1 MTNYKLHEDCKILSK
16 RVYPENRKQ
25 SSNGWT
31 YKETYS
37 NPKSGFYS
45 EIYSKD
51 DKNIMVIRGT
61 ELKSGFNQ
69 GKKDVISDT
78 EMGLQFLP
86 SQMKDAEKAYT
97 QTIRKYGKDN
107 VILTG
112 HSLGGSEAQILGAK
126 YGVETVTFAAYG
138 TKYLSGM
145 EINYTDNIT
154 NYGNAQD
161 SVYAMNI
168 DGQIGKTI
176 ILNASGFEN
185 GTFKEEY
192 KINDP
197 RTPHDIDNFGD
208 LSKGIEYNKEIFEDE
223 KAPLF
228 KMGIEYNDYNYD
240 LDEIFNTKNR
250 VLYRGEINPED
261 LEEGTPLFDL
271 YVDNIIDK
279 NSMPTKKEVD
289 KRTRIGE
296 LIYVEEYTRS
306 DGTKVSGYYRAY
318 PRK

>member
-16 RVYPENRKQ
+16 RIYPDNRQ
-25 SSNGWT
+25 QDSNGWT
-31 YKETYS
+31 YRETHS
-37 NPKSGFYS
+37 NYRNGFYS
-45 EIYSKD
+45 EIYTKG
-51 DKNIMVIRGT
+51 DKAILVMRGT
-61 ELKSGFNQ
+61 ETHS
-69 GKKDVISDT
+69 GKKEAIKDGSSDLQ
-78 EMGLQFLP
+78 MGMQLLP
-86 SQMKDAEKAYT
+86 SQMKDAKKAYSSAV
-97 QTIRKYGKDN
+97 RKYGKEN

-138 TKYLSGM
+138 TQYLSGI

-161 SVYAMNI
+161 SVYATNI
-168 DGQIGKTI
+168 DNQIGKTI
-176 ILNASGFEN
+176 ILNASGFEQ
-185 GTFKEEY
+185 GTFKKEY
-192 KINDP
+192 KIHDP

-208 LSKGIEYNKEIFEDE
+208 LSKGTEYNKAIFEDE

-228 KMGIEYNDYNYD
+228 KMGIEYDDYNYD
-240 LDEIFNTKNR
+240 LDEIFDTKNR
-250 VLYRGEINPED
+250 VLYRGEINPD
-261 LEEGTPLFDL
+261 NLEEGTPLYDL
-271 YVDNIIDK
+271 YIDNMIDR
-279 NSMPTKKEVD
+279 NQMPTKKEVD

-306 DGTKVSGYYRAY
+306 DGTKVSGYYRTY

>member
-45 EIYSKD
+45 EVYTKG
-51 DKNIMVIRGT
+51 DKAILVMRGT
-61 ELKSGFNQ
+61 ERQS
-69 GKKDVISDT
+69 GKKELLKDAGNDIQ
-78 EMGLQFLP
+78 MGLEYLP
-86 SQMKDAEKAYT
+86 FQMKDAEEAYLST
-97 QTIRKYGKDN
+97 VNKYGKEN

-161 SVYAMNI
+161 GVYVMNI
-168 DGQIGKTI
+168 DGQLGKTV
-176 ILNASGFEN
+176 ILNATGFEN

-192 KINDP
+192 KIHDP

-250 VLYRGEINPED
+250 VLYRGEINPDD
-261 LEEGTPLFDL
+261 LEKGTPLFDL
-271 YVDNIIDK
+271 YVDNMIDK
-279 NSMPTKKEVD
+279 NPMPTKKEVD

-296 LIYVEEYTRS
+296 LIYVEEYIRS

-318 PRK
+318 PRR

>member
-16 RVYPENRKQ
+16 KIYPDNRQ
-25 SSNGWT
+25 QHSNGWT
-31 YKETYS
+31 YKETLS
-37 NPKSGFYS
+37 NHRNGFYS
-45 EIYSKD
+45 EIYTKGD
-51 DKNIMVIRGT
+51 RAILVMRGT
-61 ELKSGFNQ
+61 ETHS
-69 GKKDVISDT
+69 GKKEAIKDGYSD
-78 EMGLQFLP
+78 LQMDLQLLP
-86 SQMKDAEKAYT
+86 RQMKDAEKAYLSAV
-97 QTIRKYGKDN
+97 RKYGKEN

-161 SVYAMNI
+161 GVYVMNI
-168 DGQIGKTI
+168 DGQLGKTV
-176 ILNASGFEN
+176 ILNAIGFEN

-192 KINDP
+192 KIHDP

-208 LSKGIEYNKEIFEDE
+208 LSKGIEYNKEVFEDE
-223 KAPLF
+223 YTPLF

-240 LDEIFNTKNR
+240 LDEIFDTKNR
-250 VLYRGEINPED
+250 VLYRGEINPDD
-261 LEEGTPLFDL
+261 LEVGTPLFDL
-271 YVDNIIDK
+271 YIDNMIDK

-296 LIYVEEYTRS
+296 LIYVEDYTRS

>member
-192 KINDP
+192 KIHDP

-228 KMGIEYNDYNYD
+228 KMGIEYNNYNYD

-250 VLYRGEINPED
+250 VLYRGEINPDD
-261 LEEGTPLFDL
+261 LVEGTPLFDL

-279 NSMPTKKEVD
+279 NPMPTKKEVD

>member
-16 RVYPENRKQ
+16 KIYPDNRQ
-25 SSNGWT
+25 QDSNGWT
-31 YKETYS
+31 YRETYS
-37 NPKSGFYS
+37 NHRNGFYS
-45 EIYSKD
+45 EIYTKG
-51 DKNIMVIRGT
+51 DKAILVMRGT
-61 ELKSGFNQ
+61 ETHS
-69 GKKDVISDT
+69 GKKEAIKDGGSDIQ
-78 EMGLQFLP
+78 MGLECLP
-86 SQMKDAEKAYT
+86 FQMKDAEKAYLSAV
-97 QTIRKYGKDN
+97 RKYGKEN

-126 YGVETVTFAAYG
+126 YGAETVTFAAYG

-161 SVYAMNI
+161 GVYVMNI
-168 DGQIGKTI
+168 DGQIGKTV

-192 KINDP
+192 KIHDP
-197 RTPHDIDNFGD
+197 RTPHYIDNFGN
-208 LSKGIEYNKEIFEDE
+208 LSKGVEYNKGIFEDE

-250 VLYRGEINPED
+250 VLYQGELNLED
-261 LEEGTPLFDL
+261 LEEGTPLYDL
-271 YVDNIIDK
+271 YIDNIIDK
-279 NSMPTKKEVD
+279 NPMPTKKEVD

>member
-51 DKNIMVIRGT
+51 NKNIMVIRGT

-97 QTIRKYGKDN
+97 QIIRKYGKDN

-138 TKYLSGM
+138 TKYLLGM

-192 KINDP
+192 KIHDP

-208 LSKGIEYNKEIFEDE
+208 LSKGIEYKKEIFEDE
-223 KAPLF
+223 NAPLF

-250 VLYRGEINPED
+250 VLYRGEINPDD

-271 YVDNIIDK
+271 YVDNMIDK
-279 NSMPTKKEVD
+279 NPMPTKKEVD

>member
-16 RVYPENRKQ
+16 KIYPENRQ
-25 SSNGWT
+25 QHSNGWI
-31 YKETYS
+31 YRETYH
-37 NPKSGFYS
+37 NHRNGFYS

-51 DKNIMVIRGT
+51 NKYIMIIRGT

-69 GKKDVISDT
+69 GKKDVISDV
-78 EMGLQFLP
+78 EMGLQLLP
-86 SQMKDAEKAYT
+86 RQMKDAEKAYLSAV
-97 QTIRKYGKDN
+97 RKYGKEN

-161 SVYAMNI
+161 GVYVMNI
-168 DGQIGKTI
+168 DGQLGKTV
-176 ILNASGFEN
+176 ILNAIGFEN

-192 KINDP
+192 KIHDP

-208 LSKGIEYNKEIFEDE
+208 LSKGIEYNKEVFEDE
-223 KAPLF
+223 YTPLF

-240 LDEIFNTKNR
+240 LDEIFDTKNR
-250 VLYRGEINPED
+250 VLYRGEINPDD
-261 LEEGTPLFDL
+261 LEVGTPLFDL
-271 YVDNIIDK
+271 YIDNMIDK

-296 LIYVEEYTRS
+296 LIYVEDYTRS

>member
-192 KINDP
+192 KIHNP

>member
-16 RVYPENRKQ
+16 RIYPDNRQQDSK
-25 SSNGWT
+25 GWT
-31 YKETYS
+31 YKETHS
-37 NPKSGFYS
+37 NHRNGFYS
-45 EIYSKD
+45 EIYTKG
-51 DKNIMVIRGT
+51 DKAILVMRGT
-61 ELKSGFNQ
+61 EAHS
-69 GKKDVISDT
+69 GKKEAIKDGYSDLQ
-78 EMGLQFLP
+78 MGLQLLP
-86 SQMKDAEKAYT
+86 RQMKDAEEAYLNA
-97 QTIRKYGKDN
+97 IRKYGKEN

-223 KAPLF
+223 NAPLF

-250 VLYRGEINPED
+250 VLSNGEINPED
-261 LEEGTPLFDL
+261 LEEGTPLYDL
-271 YVDNIIDK
+271 YIDK
-279 NSMPTKKEVD
+279 ITDWKPFPSKKELN
-289 KRTRIGE
+289 KRVRIGE

-306 DGTKVSGYYRAY
+306 DGTTVSGYYRAY
-318 PRK
+318 PKR